1 LPPLTAKAWFKGRDQ
16 ALTNVSCPTVG
27 SEVAAARA
35 RAVRILRSGAT
46 LTHMSTLT
54 WLDFSDAERKRAL
67 QVVELLGRP
76 ETRDEL
82 GLGAI
87 RDAFANTLFPGMSTV
102 QRRARYFLFVPWTF
116 REAEQRWAGRT
127 DALERTRRTE
137 LQLIEPLLQ
146 AGETDGVIGSSARA
160 NLKQVP
166 SMIYWQGLAR
176 WGIRRV
182 EGTREQWGRA
192 VMRSHGTAID
202 DDGQTVNATAS
213 WWHTSLPDAPP
224 DWPDNASLTLRAE
237 EAEYLRERI
246 RESCTGTML
255 AALVERRA
263 AWTPVPFAWQLD
275 APELAETQRTLL
287 AHAQRFSERMHGAAL
302 LYNHELARRRG
313 DAEAEAEFRGEL
325 GEWATSE
332 SRVDPLLVPLD
343 ELWPLL
349 GDLGSRHSPQTRR
362 FVTDWGTLTTEPHRV
377 LTDDALVVRI
387 QEREFEVKKRQAR
400 LSFAAAEET
409 WRGAAGAGQL
419 EYRWNST
426 QRQLLDIVTPGET

>member
-1 LPPLTAKAWFKGRDQ
+1 
-16 ALTNVSCPTVG
+16 
-27 SEVAAARA
+27 
-35 RAVRILRSGAT
+35 
-46 LTHMSTLT
+46 MSTLT

-87 RDAFANTLFPGMSTV
+87 RDAFANALFPGMSTV

-116 REAEQRWAGRT
+116 REAEQRWGGRT
-127 DALERTRRTE
+127 DALERTRRRE

-213 WWHTSLPDAPP
+213 WWHASLPDAPP
-224 DWPDNASLTLRAE
+224 DWPDNASLALRAE

-246 RESCTGTML
+246 RESCAGTML

-263 AWTPVPFAWQLD
+263 PWTPVAFPWQLD
-275 APELAETQRTLL
+275 APELTETQRTLL
-287 AHAQRFSERMHGAAL
+287 VHAQRFSQRMHGAAL
-302 LYNHELARRRG
+302 LYNHELAKRRG
-313 DAEAEAEFRGEL
+313 DVEAEAEYRGEL
-325 GEWATSE
+325 DEWATSE

-377 LTDDALVVRI
+377 LTDRGPVARI

-426 QRQLLDIVTPGET
+426 QRQLLDIVTPAEN

>member
-1 LPPLTAKAWFKGRDQ
+1 
-16 ALTNVSCPTVG
+16 
-27 SEVAAARA
+27 
-35 RAVRILRSGAT
+35 
-46 LTHMSTLT
+46 MSTLT

-67 QVVELLGRP
+67 QIVELLGQP

-87 RDAFANTLFPGMSTV
+87 RDAFANALFPGMSTV

-116 REAEQRWAGRT
+116 REAEQRWAGRV
-127 DALERTRRTE
+127 DALERTRRKE
-137 LQLIEPLLQ
+137 LQLIDPLLH

-160 NLKQVP
+160 NLRQVP

-182 EGTREQWGRA
+182 QGTREQWGRA
-192 VMRSHGTAID
+192 VARSHGTAVD

-213 WWHTSLPDAPP
+213 WWHASLPEPP
-224 DWPDNASLTLRAE
+224 SDWPEKASLTLRAE
-237 EAEYLRERI
+237 EADYLRERI
-246 RESCTGTML
+246 REHCAGTML

-263 AWTPVPFAWQLD
+263 AWAEVRFPWQLE
-275 APELAETQRTLL
+275 APELTERQRTLL
-287 AHAQRFSERMHGAAL
+287 AHAQRFSQRMHGAAL
-302 LYNHELARRRG
+302 LYNYELAKRRG
-313 DAEAEAEFRGEL
+313 DEESETDYRAELE
-325 GEWATSE
+325 EWASAEVAADHTIA
-332 SRVDPLLVPLD
+332 PLD

-362 FVTDWGTLTTEPHRV
+362 FVVDWATLITEPQRV
-377 LTDDALVVRI
+377 STDPGLVARI

-426 QRQLLDIVTPGET
+426 QRQLLDIVTPADA

>member
-1 LPPLTAKAWFKGRDQ
+1 
-16 ALTNVSCPTVG
+16 
-27 SEVAAARA
+27 
-35 RAVRILRSGAT
+35 
-46 LTHMSTLT
+46 MSTLT

-67 QVVELLGRP
+67 QVVELLERP

-87 RDAFANTLFPGMSTV
+87 RDAFANALFPGMSTV

-116 REAEQRWAGRT
+116 RESERRWSGRA
-127 DALERTRRTE
+127 DALERTRRRE
-137 LQLIEPLLQ
+137 LQLIGPLLQ
-146 AGETDGVIGSSARA
+146 AGEADGVIGSSARA

-192 VMRSHGTAID
+192 VMRSQGTAID
-202 DDGQTVNATAS
+202 DDGQTVDATAS
-213 WWHTSLPDAPP
+213 WWHATLPDPP
-224 DWPDNASLTLRAE
+224 PGWPETASLTLRAE
-237 EAEYLRERI
+237 EADYLRERI
-246 RESCTGTML
+246 QESCAGTML
-255 AALVERRA
+255 AALAERRA
-263 AWTPVPFAWQLD
+263 PWTEVRFPWQLD
-275 APELAETQRTLL
+275 APELTETQHTLL

-302 LYNHELARRRG
+302 LYNHELAKRRG
-313 DAEAEAEFRGEL
+313 DEDAEIAYHGELEDWAAAEAAADRDV
-325 GEWATSE
+325 A
-332 SRVDPLLVPLD
+332 PLD
-343 ELWPLL
+343 DLWPLL

-362 FVTDWGTLTTEPHRV
+362 FAVDWAALTVDPLRVITD
-377 LTDDALVVRI
+377 ANLVARI

-400 LSFAAAEET
+400 LSFTAAEET

-426 QRQLLDIVTPGET
+426 QRQLLDIVTPAEA